1 MKLYAIVDRKGKEI
15 VSTFT
20 SLNDE
25 MAERSFLALLSAP
38 GHNII
43 TDFPE
48 DFSLYAVAD
57 IGYNNGVVSVSDP
70 GVGDLNANGFKVNTY
85 SINESIKSGSDYDR
99 RYLNMLKADIY
110 GVQEDIKEEENVY
123 SQIAD

>member
-25 MAERSFLALLSAP
+25 MAERSFLALLTAP

-48 DFSLYAVAD
+48 DFCLYAVAD
-57 IGYNNGVVSVSDP
+57 IGYNNGVVSVSAP
-70 GVGDLNANGFKVNTY
+70 GVEDLNANGFKVNTY

-99 RYLNMLKADIY
+99 RYLNMLRADIY
-110 GVQEDIKEEENVY
+110 GVQEDIKEEENV

>member
-15 VSTFT
+15 VTTFT

-25 MAERSFLALLSAP
+25 MAERSFLALITAP

-48 DFSLYAVAD
+48 DFSLYALANIV
-57 IGYNNGVVSVSDP
+57 YNNGGVVVSAP
-70 GVGDLNANGFKVNTY
+70 GVEDLNANGFKVDTF
-85 SINESIKSGSDYDR
+85 SIIESIKNGSDYDR
-99 RYLNMLKADIY
+99 RYLTMLREDIY
-110 GVQEDIKEEENVY
+110 GSSQVKE
-123 SQIAD
+123 

>member
-15 VSTFT
+15 VTTFT

-25 MAERSFLALLSAP
+25 MAERSFLALITAP

-48 DFSLYAVAD
+48 DFSLYALANIV
-57 IGYNNGVVSVSDP
+57 YNNGGVVVSAP
-70 GVGDLNANGFKVNTY
+70 GVEDLNANGFKVDTF
-85 SINESIKSGSDYDR
+85 SIIESIKNGSDYDR
-99 RYLNMLKADIY
+99 RYLTMLREDIY
-110 GVQEDIKEEENVY
+110 GSSQVKEEEEDPNE
-123 SQIAD
+123 

>member
-1 MKLYAIVDRKGKEI
+1 MKLYTIVDRKGKEI

-48 DFSLYAVAD
+48 DFCLYAVAD
-57 IGYNNGVVSVSDP
+57 IVYNNGVVYVSAP
-70 GVGDLNANGFKVNTY
+70 GVEDLNANGFKVNTY

-99 RYLNMLKADIY
+99 RYLNMLRADIY
-110 GVQEDIKEEENVY
+110 GVQEDIKEDTDESEH
-123 SQIAD
+123 